1 MIRHDYTHLNL
12 LLQLNSST
20 MVTMGPEF
28 TDHCEE
34 VAIVE
39 EVKIRAHLS
48 TGTKIY
54 DTTLERWSLWGG

>member
-1 MIRHDYTHLNL
+1 
-12 LLQLNSST
+12 